1 MRACRERQAR
11 DTFCHTRRARPEMHK
26 HALPVRV
33 LLVDDHPM
41 FVEALRALLE
51 TDDRVDVI
59 ATTDNGTNAVELAE
73 AEQPDVVLVD
83 LTLPGLDGLA
93 TTRRLVA
100 SRPGIRV
107 VVLSGSTAGEHA
119 QAALDA
125 GATRFLLKGGLH
137 GEIADAIVEAHLA
150 A

>member
-1 MRACRERQAR
+1 M
-11 DTFCHTRRARPEMHK
+11 HT

-51 TDDRVDVI
+51 ADDRVAVI
-59 ATTDNGTNAVELAE
+59 GSTDNSADALELAS
-73 AEQPDVVLVD
+73 AERADVALVD
-83 LTLPGLDGLA
+83 LALPGFDGLE
-93 TTRRLVA
+93 TTRLLIA
-100 SRPGIRV
+100 SRPELRV
-107 VVLSGSTAGEHA
+107 VVLSGNAGGDEA

-125 GATRFLLKGGLH
+125 GAAQFLLKGGLH
-137 GEIADAIVEAHLA
+137 EEIADAIVAAHLA